1 MKKQMTDFSKRIW
14 LILLITA
21 LMVTAMPLSL
31 LSGEGIS
38 YGATVGTF
46 RYGSAIRDAKG
57 NTYSWKKSQMAP
69 AYWWDAKGNKVA
81 DHAATYESSTAGIEK
96 YMIRTEGKHGLDIAL
111 LMEFE

>member
-1 MKKQMTDFSKRIW
+1 MTDFSKRIW

-96 YMIRTEGKHGLDIAL
+96 YMIRTEG
-111 LMEFE
+111 